1 MAASLVRSACSW
13 VVTCSWSA
21 VTVAIRLSSWDTCF
35 SASKI
40 CWPRAMR
47 LNSDRFSDFSSI
59 SAWASD
65 AVRAPINWPWAWR
78 FCSVGPAGD
87 GLALGAGEGG
97 AVTVGLLVAG
107 VADGLALGDATG
119 EAAGT
124 SARTPAGA
132 TSRPSIPA
140 RLSRRTATLRPRL
153 APVATGRREFTALQ
167 KSLQLLRPGLVPSA
181 SSNPKTLPPWALP
194 APIRIRRPALRPSR
208 APGLTVLYFHIFV
221 TPSPLVAFVGAVP
234 ALAAA

>member
-13 VVTCSWSA
+13 VLTCSWSA

-47 LNSDRFSDFSSI
+47 LNSDWFSDFSSI

-87 GLALGAGEGG
+87 GLALGDGEGDG
-97 AVTVGLLVAG
+97 VTVALFVGG
-107 VADGLALGDATG
+107 VAVGLGLGKATG
-119 EAAGT
+119 EVPGT

-140 RLSRRTATLRPRL
+140 RLSRRTATLRPRR
-153 APVATGRREFTALQ
+153 APVATARREFTALQ
-167 KSLQLLRPGLVPSA
+167 KSLQLLRPGLVRPP
-181 SSNPKTLPPWALP
+181 SSNPKRCLHGPFLPRFVFDAPPYALP
-194 APIRIRRPALRPSR
+194 
-208 APGLTVLYFHIFV
+208 G
-221 TPSPLVAFVGAVP
+221 G
-234 ALAAA
+234 